1 MRSFYNGA
9 YIDMDNR
16 AEEKLK
22 SEYLKNEAAE
32 RSRPLTAEEVS
43 RMLIAS
49 QINSLAVDDST
60 ALRMREFYPLWE
72 AGQDYTAGFRLR
84 YGGLLYKVL
93 QAHTSRETW
102 TPDAAPSLFAKVLI
116 PDETVIP
123 AWEQPDSTNAYAKGD
138 KVTHKG
144 KTWVSDVD
152 NNLWEPGIYGW
163 IEVAA

>member
-1 MRSFYNGA
+1 MKKYVNGEPVE
-9 YIDMDNR
+9 IT
-16 AEEKLK
+16 AEEV
-22 SEYLKNEAAE
+22 SAMETAE

-93 QAHTSRETW
+93 QAHTSQETW
-102 TPDAAPSLFAKVLI
+102 APDAAPSLFAKVLI
-116 PDETVIP
+116 PDENIIP
-123 AWEQPDSTNAYAKGD
+123 EWEQPESTNAYSKGD

-152 NNLWEPGIYGW
+152 NNVWEPGIYGW
-163 IEVAA
+163 IEVTA

>member
-1 MRSFYNGA
+1 MKKYVNGEPVE
-9 YIDMDNR
+9 IT
-16 AEEKLK
+16 AEEV
-22 SEYLKNEAAE
+22 SAMETAE

-116 PDETVIP
+116 PDENVIP
-123 AWEQPDSTNAYAKGD
+123 EWEQPDSTNGYAKGD

-163 IEVAA
+163 IEVTA

>member
-1 MRSFYNGA
+1 MKKYVNGEPVE
-9 YIDMDNR
+9 IT
-16 AEEKLK
+16 AEEV
-22 SEYLKNEAAE
+22 SAMETAE

-102 TPDAAPSLFAKVLI
+102 APDAAPSLFAKVLI
-116 PDETVIP
+116 PDENVIP
-123 AWEQPDSTNAYAKGD
+123 EWEQPDSTNAYAKGD

-163 IEVAA
+163 IEVVA

>member
-1 MRSFYNGA
+1 MKKYVNGEPVE
-9 YIDMDNR
+9 IT
-16 AEEKLK
+16 AEEV
-22 SEYLKNEAAE
+22 SAMETAE

-102 TPDAAPSLFAKVLI
+102 APDAAPSLFAKVLI

-138 KVTHKG
+138 KVTYKG
-144 KTWVSDVD
+144 KPWVSDVD
-152 NNLWEPGIYGW
+152 NNVWEPGIYGW
-163 IEVAA
+163 IEVV